1 MMDTTTVKLTLQ
13 DALGNPLDDHA
24 VLADIFDLH
33 NINHY
38 QVNIPINGQTNVA
51 INLQDAPGGV
61 YRFDLSPTN
70 YQVIQFFLT
79 LPPGG
84 TTSGDE
90 AVVFPVEP
98 ARVVNISAPLFGDL
112 DPRLQ
117 QLLNAST
124 ISPDGSQPATS

>member
-1 MMDTTTVKLTLQ
+1 MDTTTVRLTLQ
-13 DALGNPLDDHA
+13 DVLGNPLDDHA

-61 YRFDLSPTN
+61 YRFELSPTN

-84 TTSGDE
+84 TTRRNE
-90 AVVFPVEP
+90 PVVFPVD
-98 ARVVNISAPLFGDL
+98 ADRVVDISAPPFGVL
-112 DPRLQ
+112 DPKLH
-117 QLLNAST
+117 QLL
-124 ISPDGSQPATS
+124 